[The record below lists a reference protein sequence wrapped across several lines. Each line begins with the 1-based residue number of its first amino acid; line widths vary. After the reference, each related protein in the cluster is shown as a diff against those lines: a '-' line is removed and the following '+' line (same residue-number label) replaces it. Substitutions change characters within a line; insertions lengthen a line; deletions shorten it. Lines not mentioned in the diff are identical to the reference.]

1 MNANEADDNYVED
14 IITTTPSNP
23 LLEEIS
29 CHLKK
34 HGFYC
39 LEKSLD
45 LKALSAFQKEVES
58 LIGAKGKR
66 YFSLINP
73 YKNIESKFALL
84 DKSCNLKKFLFEL
97 AKSGTDSDVSN
108 SEILN
113 VLRIVAGKNTD
124 GQSLKFHYDAT
135 VITAL
140 IPIFIPIGSIEHSGH
155 LLAYKNL
162 RNIRKSLLVNLIEKI
177 ILQNSISQKIISF
190 LAFRKIENYI
200 CELKEGNIYFFYG
213 YRTLHANL
221 PVNPDYVRAT
231 LLFHFGN
238 PHNDSYLIKQSTK
251 FRHWREKI
259 NFKYS

>member
-1 MNANEADDNYVED
+1 
-14 IITTTPSNP
+14 
-23 LLEEIS
+23 
-29 CHLKK
+29 
-34 HGFYC
+34 
-39 LEKSLD
+39 LD
-45 LKALSAFQKEVES
+45 LKALAAFQKEIES
-58 LIGAKGKR
+58 LISTKGKR
-66 YFSLINP
+66 YFSLSNP

-97 AKSGTDSDVSN
+97 AKSGTDKDVSN

-113 VLRIVAGKNTD
+113 VLRIVTGKNAD

-140 IPIFIPIGSIEHSGH
+140 IPILIPIGSIEQCGH

-162 RNIRKSLLVNLIEKI
+162 RNIRKSTLINLIEKV
-177 ILQNSISQKIISF
+177 ILQNLISQKIISF
-190 LAFRKIENYI
+190 LALRKIENYV

-238 PHNDSYLIKQSTK
+238 PHNDSFLIKSVAK
-251 FRHWREKI
+251 FRHWREKR
-259 NFKYS
+259 NLNK

>member
-1 MNANEADDNYVED
+1 MNTNENDDNYNED
-14 IITTTPSNP
+14 IITTTPSIP

-29 CHLKK
+29 CHLKE

-45 LKALSAFQKEVES
+45 LKALATFQKEIES
-58 LIGAKGKR
+58 LICAKGNR

-97 AKSGTDSDVSN
+97 AKSGTDKDVSN

-113 VLRIVAGKNTD
+113 VLRIVTGKNAD

-140 IPIFIPIGSIEHSGH
+140 IPILIPIGSIEQCGH

-162 RNIRKSLLVNLIEKI
+162 RNIRKSALVNLIEKL
-177 ILQNSISQKIISF
+177 ILQNPISQKIISF
-190 LAFRKIENYI
+190 LALRKIKNYV
-200 CELKEGNIYFFYG
+200 CKLKEGNIYFFYG

-238 PHNDSYLIKQSTK
+238 PHNDSFLIKAVAK

-259 NFKYS
+259 NFK

>member
-1 MNANEADDNYVED
+1 MNSNEVDDNCVED
-14 IITTTPSNP
+14 IITINPSIP

-29 CHLKK
+29 SHLKK

-45 LKALSAFQKEVES
+45 LKALTTFQIEIES
-58 LIGAKGKR
+58 LINTNGNR

-73 YKNIESKFALL
+73 YKNIESKFSIF
-84 DKSCNLKKFLFEL
+84 DKSLNLKKFLFEL
-97 AKSGTDSDVSN
+97 AKSGTYSDVSN

-113 VLRIVAGKNTD
+113 VLRIVTGKNTD

-140 IPIFIPIGSIEHSGH
+140 IPILIPIGSIEHCGH

-162 RNIRKSLLVNLIEKI
+162 RNIRKSVLVNLIEKI
-177 ILQNSISQKIISF
+177 ILQNSISQKIASF
-190 LAFRKIENYI
+190 LALRKIENYF
-200 CELKEGNIYFFYG
+200 CELKVGNIYFFYG

-238 PHNDSYLIKQSTK
+238 PHNDSFLIKSVAK
-251 FRHWREKI
+251 FRHWREKRI
-259 NFKYS
+259 T

>member
-1 MNANEADDNYVED
+1 MNTKETDDNCIED
-14 IITTTPSNP
+14 IITTTPSIP

-29 CHLKK
+29 SHLKE

-45 LKALSAFQKEVES
+45 LKALVTFQKEIKS
-58 LIGAKGKR
+58 LICTKGKR

-73 YKNIESKFALL
+73 YKNIESKFVLL

-97 AKSGTDSDVSN
+97 AKSGTDNDVSN

-113 VLRIVAGKNTD
+113 VLRIVTGKNAD

-140 IPIFIPIGSIEHSGH
+140 IPILIPIGPIEQCGH
-155 LLAYKNL
+155 LIAYKNL
-162 RNIRKSLLVNLIEKI
+162 RNIRKSTLVNLIEKL
-177 ILQNSISQKIISF
+177 ILQNPISQKIISF
-190 LAFRKIENYI
+190 LILRKIENYV

-238 PHNDSYLIKQSTK
+238 PHNDSFLIKSVAK

-259 NFKYS
+259 NFK

>member
-1 MNANEADDNYVED
+1 MPMHTNANDNSYAED
-14 IITTTPSNP
+14 IISINPSIP

-29 CHLKK
+29 SHLKE

-45 LKALSAFQKEVES
+45 LIALATFQKEIEN
-58 LIGAKGKR
+58 LINAKGKR

-73 YKNIESKFALL
+73 NKNIKSKFALF
-84 DKSCNLKKFLFEL
+84 DKSHNLKKYLFEL
-97 AKSGTDSDVSN
+97 AKLGIDKDVSH

-113 VLRIVAGKNTD
+113 VLRIVSGENAN

-140 IPIFIPIGSIEHSGH
+140 VPILIPTGSIENCGH

-162 RNIRKSLLVNLIEKI
+162 RGIRKSVLVNLIEK
-177 ILQNSISQKIISF
+177 LLVQNPISQKIFSF
-190 LAFRKIENYI
+190 MALKKVENYV

-221 PVNPDYVRAT
+221 PVHPDHVRAT

-238 PHNDSYLIKQSTK
+238 PHNDSFLIKSVAK

-259 NFKYS
+259 NFN

>member
-1 MNANEADDNYVED
+1 MNINEANDNYFED
-14 IITTTPSNP
+14 VITITPSIP

-29 CHLKK
+29 SHLKA

-45 LKALSAFQKEVES
+45 LKALAAFQKEVDS
-58 LIGAKGKR
+58 LISTKGKR

-84 DKSCNLKKFLFEL
+84 DKSCNLKKFIIEL
-97 AKSGTDSDVSN
+97 AKSGANKDVSN

-113 VLRIVAGKNTD
+113 VLRIVTGKNAD

-140 IPIFIPIGSIEHSGH
+140 VPILIPNGSIECCGH
-155 LLAYKNL
+155 LLAHKNL
-162 RNIRKSLLVNLIEKI
+162 RNIRKSALVNFMEKI
-177 ILQNSISQKIISF
+177 IVQNPISQKIISF
-190 LAFRKIENYI
+190 LVLRKIENYV

-221 PVNPDYVRAT
+221 PVNPDFVRAT

-238 PHNDSYLIKQSTK
+238 PHNDSFLIKSVAK
-251 FRHWREKI
+251 FRHWRENL
-259 NFKYS
+259 NFK

>member
-1 MNANEADDNYVED
+1 MTASEAYNNNAED
-14 IITTTPSNP
+14 IITKIPSLP
-23 LLEEIS
+23 LLEEIAS
-29 CHLKK
+29 HLKE

-45 LKALSAFQKEVES
+45 PKALAAFQNEIKS
-58 LIGAKGKR
+58 LVSVKGKR

-73 YKNIESKFALL
+73 YKDSESNFSLL
-84 DKSCNLKKFLFEL
+84 DKSLNLKKFLFEL
-97 AKSGTDSDVSN
+97 ARSGTEKDVSK

-113 VLRIVAGKNTD
+113 VLRIVTGEKAD

-140 IPIFIPIGSIEHSGH
+140 VPIMIPAGSVENSGH
-155 LLAYKNL
+155 LLAHRNL
-162 RNIRKSLLVNLIEKI
+162 RNIRKSALVNIAEKL
-177 ILQNSISQKIISF
+177 ILQNQIAQKIISIF
-190 LAFRKIENYI
+190 TLRKVENYI

-221 PVNPDYVRAT
+221 PVSPDYVRAT
-231 LLFHFGN
+231 LLFHFGD
-238 PHNDSYLIKQSTK
+238 PHNDSFLIRSVAK

-259 NFKYS
+259 NLK

>member
-1 MNANEADDNYVED
+1 
-14 IITTTPSNP
+14 
-23 LLEEIS
+23 
-29 CHLKK
+29 
-34 HGFYC
+34 
-39 LEKSLD
+39 LD
-45 LKALSAFQKEVES
+45 LKALAAFQKEIES
-58 LIGAKGKR
+58 LISTKGKR
-66 YFSLINP
+66 YFSLSNP

-97 AKSGTDSDVSN
+97 AKSGTDKDVSN

-113 VLRIVAGKNTD
+113 VLRIVTGKNAD

-140 IPIFIPIGSIEHSGH
+140 IPILIPIGSIEQCGH

-162 RNIRKSLLVNLIEKI
+162 RNIRKSTLINLIEKV
-177 ILQNSISQKIISF
+177 ILQNLISQKIISF
-190 LAFRKIENYI
+190 LALRKIENYV

-221 PVNPDYVRAT
+221 PVNPHYVRAT

-238 PHNDSYLIKQSTK
+238 PHNDSFLIKSVAK
-251 FRHWREKI
+251 FRHWREKR
-259 NFKYS
+259 NLNK